1 MTSRNI
7 AIGSRQSNTTLE
19 DPEQAVN
26 QTFGNGGTSSQPPTL
41 IPVVANESLVEPVTG
56 FSYKLVSDINQT
68 AIMIS
73 GKEDRIYLAPYG
85 DPDASSGA
93 PFAVEAAAS
102 DSVLIGDVFGGYFNY
117 NPTEMEQTGVSNL
130 RSSRLTNVPVGS
142 KFM

>member
-1 MTSRNI
+1 MI
-7 AIGSRQSNTTLE
+7 AIGARQSNTTLE

-26 QTFGNGGTSSQPPTL
+26 QTFGNGGSSSQPPTL
-41 IPVVANESLVEPVTG
+41 VPVEVNDSFIEPVTG

-73 GKEDRIYLAPYG
+73 GKEDRLYLAPYG

-93 PFAVEAAAS
+93 PFAVEAEAS
-102 DSVLIGDVFGGYFNY
+102 ESVLIGDVFGGYFNY
-117 NPTEMEQTGVSNL
+117 NPTEMKQAGVSNL
-130 RSSRLTNVPVGS
+130 RSSRLTNIPVGS